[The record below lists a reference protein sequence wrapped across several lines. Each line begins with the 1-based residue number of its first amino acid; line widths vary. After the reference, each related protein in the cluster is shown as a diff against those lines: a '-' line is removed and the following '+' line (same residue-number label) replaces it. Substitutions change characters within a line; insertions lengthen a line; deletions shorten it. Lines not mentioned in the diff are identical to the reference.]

1 MTQQFETHV
10 QFLCPNCDTRVQT
23 AAEVPEPNWSAAES
37 MSDLNSEG
45 ATVID
50 CPHCDTQFEA
60 YVINSAG
67 ECDVTLKDH
76 PETSV
81 VADTAFYSPEED
93 DWSDYVL
100 PDNPYSIWKESF
112 EQAQAY
118 LEAHGTADGTELL
131 NRMVFSQHVAAL
143 EAFLGD
149 TLLKEVLADAKPLG
163 RLLASDKELAKEKFT
178 LAEIQAN
185 PELIRDRVAAY
196 LADIRYH
203 NLAKVDTLYRI
214 ALEIEV
220 LTDPTQKEQLFTAI
234 QHRHDCV
241 HRNGR
246 DKNNEK
252 LAVFTKTY
260 VAETAEMFRMLV
272 ERIDLAVSPF

>member
-1 MTQQFETHV
+1 MSQRFETHV
-10 QFLCPNCDTRVQT
+10 QFICPRCAAHAST
-23 AAEVPEPNWSAAES
+23 AVDVPEPDWGGAER

-45 ATVID
+45 ETEVQ
-50 CPHCDTQFEA
+50 CPVCASLFEA

-67 ECDVTLKDH
+67 DCEVTLKEH
-76 PETSV
+76 PETHVS
-81 VADTAFYSPEED
+81 ADTAFYSPEED
-93 DWSDYVL
+93 DWTDYVL
-100 PDNPYSIWKESF
+100 PDDPFSIWKESF

-118 LEAHGTADGTELL
+118 LEAHGSDDGGALL

-149 TLLKEVLADAKPLG
+149 TLLKAVLADPKPLG
-163 RLLASDKELAKEKFT
+163 RLLAGDRELAKEKFT
-178 LAEIQAN
+178 LAEIEAS
-185 PELIRDRVAAY
+185 PELIRDRVSAY

-203 NLAKVDTLYRI
+203 NLAKVDVLYRT

-220 LTDPTQKEQLFTAI
+220 LKDQDQREKLFTAI

-246 DKNNEK
+246 DKANER
-252 LAVFTKTY
+252 LTVFTKAY
-260 VAETAEMFRMLV
+260 VSETAHLFRMLV
-272 ERIDLAVSPF
+272 ERIDTAVSPF